1 MTVADAPSVTPPTPE
16 TCDHPAPVT
25 GILAHE
31 FAHYEGAI
39 GPEGLRRTVTYYGPI
54 VGGLPIRAWHCE
66 KCGLL
71 RLTYPDGRTEER
83 RLYPGPQP
91 GLLAEA
97 SPVAT
102 ERVHY
107 GMQARVSGLS
117 AQPAF
122 MDQLTGGESIVR
134 PIQFPTVTLPA
145 WDAITWLTVLGMISV
160 LVGLLFAGLFAA
172 LSYSTP
178 SVELPLVLTIVFI
191 FVAVIALRL
200 IVVAIR
206 HFAPADKLSPSV
218 AETMRGTPEL
228 DAATRAVVVLLVVC
242 VMGLF
247 ASAVLAT
254 YTYSTPGAEL
264 PVVVRQP
271 LERDRRR
278 GDQGCFRH
286 RPSLHRPLAALARAS
301 MPLHAP
307 PDQDIVIVGATG
319 DLAQRKLIPAL
330 YNLHRQKLLP
340 AKGEII
346 GAAPFD
352 WDDQRFRDLAESAV
366 KQFSRTPL
374 RTIDLRVIRQAT
386 PLRTAPARR

>member
-1 MTVADAPSVTPPTPE
+1 MAVADAPSVTPPTPE

-31 FAHYEGAI
+31 FAHYEGAV

-66 KCGLL
+66 QCGLL

-97 SPVAT
+97 SPIAP
-102 ERVHY
+102 ERVYY
-107 GMQARVSGLS
+107 GMQARVSGLT

-122 MDQLTGGESIVR
+122 IDQLTGGELIVR
-134 PIQFPTVTLPA
+134 PLQFPTVNLPA

-160 LVGLLFAGLFAA
+160 LVGLLLAGLFAA

-191 FVAVIALRL
+191 FVGVLLLRL
-200 IVVAIR
+200 VVLAIR
-206 HFAPADKLSPSV
+206 YVAPAEKLSPSV
-218 AETMRGTPEL
+218 AETMRGTPVL
-228 DAATRAVVVLLVVC
+228 DGATRTVVFLLVLC

-247 ASAVLAT
+247 TSALLAT

-264 PVVVRQP
+264 PVILFSFSCAIVAAVIKVV
-271 LERDRRR
+271 DATV
-278 GDQGCFRH
+278 RH
-286 RPSLHRPLAALARAS
+286 F
-301 MPLHAP
+301 
-307 PDQDIVIVGATG
+307 TG
-319 DLAQRKLIPAL
+319 R
-330 YNLHRQKLLP
+330 
-340 AKGEII
+340 
-346 GAAPFD
+346 
-352 WDDQRFRDLAESAV
+352 
-366 KQFSRTPL
+366 
-374 RTIDLRVIRQAT
+374 
-386 PLRTAPARR
+386 

>member
-1 MTVADAPSVTPPTPE
+1 VAVADAPSVTPPTPE

-31 FAHYEGAI
+31 FAHYEGAV

-66 KCGLL
+66 QCGLL

-97 SPVAT
+97 SPIAP
-102 ERVHY
+102 ERMYY
-107 GMQARVSGLS
+107 GMQARVSGLT

-122 MDQLTGGESIVR
+122 IDQLTGGESIVR
-134 PIQFPTVTLPA
+134 PLQFPTVNLPA

-160 LVGLLFAGLFAA
+160 LLGLLLAGLFAA

-191 FVAVIALRL
+191 FVGVLLLRL
-200 IVVAIR
+200 VVLAIR
-206 HFAPADKLSPSV
+206 YVAPAEKLSPSV
-218 AETMRGTPEL
+218 AETMRGTPVL
-228 DAATRAVVVLLVVC
+228 DGATRTVVFLLVLC

-247 ASAVLAT
+247 TSALLAT

-264 PVVVRQP
+264 PVILFSFSCAIVAAVIKVV
-271 LERDRRR
+271 DATV
-278 GDQGCFRH
+278 RH
-286 RPSLHRPLAALARAS
+286 F
-301 MPLHAP
+301 
-307 PDQDIVIVGATG
+307 TG
-319 DLAQRKLIPAL
+319 R
-330 YNLHRQKLLP
+330 
-340 AKGEII
+340 
-346 GAAPFD
+346 
-352 WDDQRFRDLAESAV
+352 
-366 KQFSRTPL
+366 
-374 RTIDLRVIRQAT
+374 
-386 PLRTAPARR
+386 

>member
-1 MTVADAPSVTPPTPE
+1 MAVADAPSVTPPTPE

-31 FAHYEGAI
+31 FAHYEGAV

-66 KCGLL
+66 QCGLL

-97 SPVAT
+97 SPIAP
-102 ERVHY
+102 ERMYY
-107 GMQARVSGLS
+107 GMQARVSGLT

-122 MDQLTGGESIVR
+122 IDQLTGGESIVR
-134 PIQFPTVTLPA
+134 PLQFPTVNLPA

-160 LVGLLFAGLFAA
+160 LVGLLLAGLFAA

-191 FVAVIALRL
+191 FVGVLLLRL
-200 IVVAIR
+200 VVLAIR
-206 HFAPADKLSPSV
+206 YVAPAEKLSPSV
-218 AETMRGTPEL
+218 AETMRGTPVL
-228 DAATRAVVVLLVVC
+228 DGATRTVVFLLVLC

-247 ASAVLAT
+247 TSALLAT

-264 PVVVRQP
+264 PVILFSFSCAIVAAVIKVV
-271 LERDRRR
+271 DATV
-278 GDQGCFRH
+278 RH
-286 RPSLHRPLAALARAS
+286 F
-301 MPLHAP
+301 
-307 PDQDIVIVGATG
+307 TG
-319 DLAQRKLIPAL
+319 R
-330 YNLHRQKLLP
+330 
-340 AKGEII
+340 
-346 GAAPFD
+346 
-352 WDDQRFRDLAESAV
+352 
-366 KQFSRTPL
+366 
-374 RTIDLRVIRQAT
+374 
-386 PLRTAPARR
+386 

>member
-1 MTVADAPSVTPPTPE
+1 MAVADAPSVTPPTPE

-31 FAHYEGAI
+31 FAHYEGAV

-66 KCGLL
+66 QCGLL

-97 SPVAT
+97 SPIAP
-102 ERVHY
+102 ERVYY
-107 GMQARVSGLS
+107 GMQARVSGLT

-122 MDQLTGGESIVR
+122 IDQLTGGESIVR
-134 PIQFPTVTLPA
+134 PLQFPTVNLPA

-160 LVGLLFAGLFAA
+160 LVGLLLAGLFAA

-191 FVAVIALRL
+191 FVGVLLLRL
-200 IVVAIR
+200 VVLAIR
-206 HFAPADKLSPSV
+206 YVAPAEKLSPSV
-218 AETMRGTPEL
+218 AETMRGTPVL
-228 DAATRAVVVLLVVC
+228 DGATRTVVFLLVLC

-247 ASAVLAT
+247 TSALLAT

-264 PVVVRQP
+264 PVILFSFSCAIVAAVIKVV
-271 LERDRRR
+271 DATV
-278 GDQGCFRH
+278 RH
-286 RPSLHRPLAALARAS
+286 F
-301 MPLHAP
+301 
-307 PDQDIVIVGATG
+307 TG
-319 DLAQRKLIPAL
+319 R
-330 YNLHRQKLLP
+330 
-340 AKGEII
+340 
-346 GAAPFD
+346 
-352 WDDQRFRDLAESAV
+352 
-366 KQFSRTPL
+366 
-374 RTIDLRVIRQAT
+374 
-386 PLRTAPARR
+386 

>member
-1 MTVADAPSVTPPTPE
+1 MAVADAPSVTPPTPE

-66 KCGLL
+66 TCGLL

-97 SPVAT
+97 SPIAP
-102 ERVHY
+102 ERVYY
-107 GMQARVSGLS
+107 GMQARVSGLT

-122 MDQLTGGESIVR
+122 IDQLTGGESIVR
-134 PIQFPTVTLPA
+134 PLQFPTVTLPA

-160 LVGLLFAGLFAA
+160 LFGLLLAGLFAA

-191 FVAVIALRL
+191 FVGVVLLRL
-200 IVVAIR
+200 VVLAIR
-206 HFAPADKLSPSV
+206 YVAPAEKLSPSV
-218 AETMRGTPEL
+218 AETMRGSPEL
-228 DAATRAVVVLLVVC
+228 DAATRTVVFLLVLC
-242 VMGLF
+242 VIGLF
-247 ASAVLAT
+247 ISAVLAT

-264 PVVVRQP
+264 LVILFSFSCGIIAAVIKVA
-271 LERDRRR
+271 DAIA
-278 GDQGCFRH
+278 RH
-286 RPSLHRPLAALARAS
+286 F
-301 MPLHAP
+301 
-307 PDQDIVIVGATG
+307 TG
-319 DLAQRKLIPAL
+319 R
-330 YNLHRQKLLP
+330 
-340 AKGEII
+340 
-346 GAAPFD
+346 
-352 WDDQRFRDLAESAV
+352 
-366 KQFSRTPL
+366 
-374 RTIDLRVIRQAT
+374 
-386 PLRTAPARR
+386 

>member
-1 MTVADAPSVTPPTPE
+1 MAVADAPSVTPPTPE

-31 FAHYEGAI
+31 FAHYEGAV

-66 KCGLL
+66 QCGLL

-97 SPVAT
+97 SPIAP
-102 ERVHY
+102 ERVYY
-107 GMQARVSGLS
+107 GMQARVSGLT

-122 MDQLTGGESIVR
+122 IDQLTGGESIVR
-134 PIQFPTVTLPA
+134 PLQFPTVNLPA

-160 LVGLLFAGLFAA
+160 LFGLLLAGLFAA

-191 FVAVIALRL
+191 FVGVLLLRL
-200 IVVAIR
+200 VVLAIR
-206 HFAPADKLSPSV
+206 YVAPAEKLSPSV
-218 AETMRGTPEL
+218 AETMRGTPVL
-228 DAATRAVVVLLVVC
+228 DGATRTVVFLLVLC

-247 ASAVLAT
+247 TSALLAT

-264 PVVVRQP
+264 PVILFSFSCAIVAAVIKVV
-271 LERDRRR
+271 DATV
-278 GDQGCFRH
+278 RH
-286 RPSLHRPLAALARAS
+286 F
-301 MPLHAP
+301 
-307 PDQDIVIVGATG
+307 TG
-319 DLAQRKLIPAL
+319 R
-330 YNLHRQKLLP
+330 
-340 AKGEII
+340 
-346 GAAPFD
+346 
-352 WDDQRFRDLAESAV
+352 
-366 KQFSRTPL
+366 
-374 RTIDLRVIRQAT
+374 
-386 PLRTAPARR
+386 